1 MTTTGR
7 SDVGTG
13 ARRQKHNLLMRT
25 KPLRTPPETA
35 FDNSPSR
42 VQALDR

>member
-25 KPLRTPPETA
+25 EPLRTPPETA

>member
-13 ARRQKHNLLMRT
+13 ARRQKHNPPTRT
-25 KPLRTPPETA
+25 KPLRTLYETA
-35 FDNSPSR
+35 FDNSLSH

>member
-1 MTTTGR
+1 MTTIGR

-13 ARRQKHNLLMRT
+13 ARRQKHNPLTRT
-25 KPLRTPPETA
+25 KPLRALHETS